1 MAWQNLNAFGGFSRF
16 WSKAAV
22 RRVIGGLAARSLAS
36 RSPAARSPAAGNHA
50 AGSPAAIAIAAGHRR
65 TLLVRLVFLAIVVIP
80 TGFSAL
86 YYAFFASP
94 GYVSEAQFLV
104 RGVSSARVG
113 GLNTLFQTFG
123 ISRAVDES
131 NVVESYILSRDAVKA
146 LVARLPLR
154 AMFSRPEGD
163 LLSRFPRF
171 WEHDNFESLYRYY
184 LQHVTVVDDTAKG
197 ISTLRVVTFRS
208 ADSVKIAAALISLAE
223 EVSNRLNLR
232 AQKDTVSAA
241 QRDVD
246 IAEAKVI
253 AAQAKLTAFRNGSLL
268 VDPSKESDSELKT
281 VSSLWLE
288 LTQTLAEIHEA
299 SITSPSNPA
308 LPVWR
313 AKVDALRGRIA
324 AERGNVTGNDESLG
338 TKVSQY
344 EGLTL
349 ARDLADKSLAAAID
363 SLELAR
369 QEARRQQIYIE
380 KIAGPNTPDEAAEP
394 QRLRLI
400 ATIFMLTFSVFSV
413 LRRAGLGAKTF
424 LKDGLNLFSSPQA
437 RLALN

>member
-1 MAWQNLNAFGGFSRF
+1 MAWQNLNALGGFSRF
-16 WSKAAV
+16 WLKAAS
-22 RRVIGGLAARSLAS
+22 RRVMGHTVARGHATS
-36 RSPAARSPAAGNHA
+36 SPALSNPAA
-50 AGSPAAIAIAAGHRR
+50 AAIAASRR
-65 TLLVRLVFLAIVVIP
+65 RALLVRVAFLVIVALP

-104 RGVSSARVG
+104 RGVSSTRVG
-113 GLNTLFQTFG
+113 GLDTFFQTFG
-123 ISRAVDES
+123 ISRAVDDS
-131 NVVESYILSRDAVKA
+131 NVVESYILSRDAVRA

-154 AMFSRPEGD
+154 AIFSRREGD
-163 LLSRFPRF
+163 PLSRFPRF
-171 WEHDNFESLYRYY
+171 WERDDFESLYKYY
-184 LQHVTVVDDTAKG
+184 LQHVTVIDDTTKG
-197 ISTLRVVTFRS
+197 ISTLRVVTFRPD
-208 ADSVKIAAALISLAE
+208 DSVRIARALISMAE
-223 EVSNRLNLR
+223 EVANRLNLR
-232 AQKDTVSAA
+232 AQRDTVAAA

-253 AAQAKLTAFRNGSLL
+253 AAQAKLTAFRNNALL
-268 VDPSKESDSELKT
+268 VDPSKASDSELKT

-299 SITSPSNPA
+299 SITSPSNPS

-338 TKVSQY
+338 TRVSQY

-349 ARDLADKSLAAAID
+349 ARDLADKSLSAAID

-380 KIAGPNTPDEAAEP
+380 EIAGPNTPDEATEP
-394 QRLRLI
+394 QRLRI
-400 ATIFMLTFSVFSV
+400 VATILVLTFSVFSV
-413 LRRAGLGAKTF
+413 LWIVSVGAHEH
-424 LKDGLNLFSSPQA
+424 SQ
-437 RLALN
+437 